1 MQPVWERLQHG
12 LLLARPDLRELAVT
26 WFIYTYFGLGIA
38 FGLATATRRHLFSE
52 GPARPP
58 EARHATVMDGPTMW
72 VLTSA
77 FLWPVLALSG
87 VYGAWFRRRRDR

>member
-1 MQPVWERLQHG
+1 M
-12 LLLARPDLRELAVT
+12 T
-26 WFIYTYFGLGIA
+26 WFIFTYFGLGLA

-58 EARHATVMDGPTMW
+58 EARHVTVMDGPAMW

-77 FLWPVLALSG
+77 VLWPLLAVSG
-87 VYGAWFRRRRDR
+87 LYGAWHRRRRDRR